1 MLLVEDSMAREVV
14 TLRPDTTAEEAL
26 ALSRRKRIR
35 HFPVVEGGTLVGIVS
50 DRDLRSATPALG
62 EPGRAAALKE
72 ILVSEVMSS
81 EPVTANPRDPIELAA
96 DVMREKQIS
105 CLPVVENGN
114 LVGIVT
120 STDMMKALVYLV
132 GANEPG
138 SRMEISVP
146 DRPGALA
153 GVAGV
158 FGMCDINIVS
168 VAMGAR
174 TKSPSGD
181 DAYERLA
188 VFRADTINP
197 DEVVGHLENAG
208 YRVLWPP
215 RL

>member
-1 MLLVEDSMAREVV
+1 MAREVV

-215 RL
+215 RP

>member
-26 ALSRRKRIR
+26 GLSRRKRIR

-50 DRDLRSATPALG
+50 DRDLRSATPVLG

-215 RL
+215 RP

>member
-1 MLLVEDSMAREVV
+1 MAREVV

-50 DRDLRSATPALG
+50 DRDLRSATPVLG

-215 RL
+215 RP

>member
-1 MLLVEDSMAREVV
+1 MAREVV

-26 ALSRRKRIR
+26 GLSRRKKIR

-50 DRDLRSATPALG
+50 DRDLRSATPVLG

-72 ILVSEVMSS
+72 IVVSEVMSS

-146 DRPGALA
+146 DRPGALV
-153 GVAGV
+153 GVAGI

>member
-50 DRDLRSATPALG
+50 DRDLRSATPVLG

-215 RL
+215 RP

>member
-1 MLLVEDSMAREVV
+1 MAREVV

-50 DRDLRSATPALG
+50 DRDLRSATPVLG

-153 GVAGV
+153 GVAGI

-197 DEVVGHLENAG
+197 DEVVDHLENAG

-215 RL
+215 RP

>member
-215 RL
+215 RP